1 MMNNFYNKKLKPFKR
16 EHRNHSTKA
25 EIRLWC
31 EIFRGKQMMGYQFLR
46 QRSIDNY
53 IVDFFCKDLKLVIE
67 TDGISHTWEN
77 AEEKDDQRT
86 KKLEEL
92 GYVVLRFDDDEVMTN
107 LDYVKEIIEE
117 WISTHEL
124 RGDSHPPSPL

>member
-1 MMNNFYNKKLKPFKR
+1 MMNNYYNKNLKPFAR
-16 EHRNHSTKA
+16 EHRNLSTKA
-25 EIRLWC
+25 EVRLWC
-31 EIFRGKQMMGYQFLR
+31 ELFRNKQMMGYQFLR

-53 IVDFFCKDLKLVIE
+53 IVDFFCKELKLIIE

-92 GYVVLRFDDDEVMTN
+92 GYVVLRFDDEEVMTN
-107 LDYVKEIIEE
+107 LDYVKEKIEE
-117 WISTHEL
+117 WI
-124 RGDSHPPSPL
+124 DANAPLP